1 MPSPVAHSFVG
12 VGGLIVL
19 THGTGL
25 NPFLSFLWEK
35 RREIIFF
42 IIVANLPDLDMVIG
56 FFLYGDVHTFHGLF
70 SHSLLLAIP
79 IALAISFLYPVERRW
94 RRFLTF
100 FILIILHNLMDFSAS
115 PTLKEPGSGVGLFFP
130 FYNERMASPFPLFF
144 GFRHQNIEQF
154 FSFHNLSVM
163 GIEFFVFG
171 WVTWTLYQI
180 KRIFYRRRERKV
192 DPWIQG

>member
-12 VGGLIVL
+12 VGGLVVL
-19 THGTGL
+19 TQGTAL
-25 NPFLSFLWEK
+25 KSFSSFLWEK

-42 IIVANLPDLDMVIG
+42 IGVANLPDLDMVIG
-56 FFLYGDVHTFHGLF
+56 FFLYGDVHTFHSLF

-79 IALAISFLYPVERRW
+79 IALATSFLYPVGKRW
-94 RRFLTF
+94 RTFLTF
-100 FILIILHNLMDFSAS
+100 FILILLHDLMDFSAS
-115 PTLKEPGSGVGLFFP
+115 PNLKEPGSGVELFFP
-130 FYNERMASPFPLFF
+130 FYNERMASPFPIFW
-144 GFRHQNIEQF
+144 GFRHQTIEQF
-154 FSFHNLSVM
+154 FSFHNLCVM

-180 KRIFYRRRERKV
+180 KKNFYRRRGRKV